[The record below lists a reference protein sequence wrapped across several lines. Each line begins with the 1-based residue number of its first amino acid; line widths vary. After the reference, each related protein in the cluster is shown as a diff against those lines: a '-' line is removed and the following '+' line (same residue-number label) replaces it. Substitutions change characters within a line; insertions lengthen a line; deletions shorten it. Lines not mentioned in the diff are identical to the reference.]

1 MDNIAIFD
9 IGKTNKK
16 CFVFDEDYRIVFE
29 KNEQLPET
37 TDEDGDP
44 CEDVNLLIQW
54 ILENWRKLLNDERL
68 PISAVNFTTY
78 GASFVYVS
86 RNGVS
91 VPEYHS
97 GIQLP
102 LYNYLKP
109 FPENLKKQFFEKYG
123 GEEKMS
129 LETASPSLGS
139 LNSGLQLYRLKYQ
152 KPADFQKI
160 KYALHLPQYVSFLIQ
175 SRGDSK
181 SPRDCAAS
189 DITSI
194 GCHTMLWDFQKN
206 DYHEWVRE
214 EGILEKL
221 APTKPS
227 DAATPITNHQST
239 NHQIHIGVGLHDSSA
254 ALIPYLAN
262 FQEPFALLSTGTWN
276 ISLNPFNDNP
286 LTPQELAQDCLC
298 YLTFQG
304 KPVKA
309 SRLFAGHEHEQTVR
323 RIAAQFGVAED
334 FFQKTTFNSNDA
346 AGRAYLEFMRQLVEK
361 QAVSTKL
368 ILQNTPVRRIFVDG
382 GFSKNEI
389 FMTLLAQTFSH
400 AEVFAAETPQATA
413 LGAALAIHRFW
424 NKKPLPQNLISLKKI
439 RVPSV

>member
-1 MDNIAIFD
+1 MIAIFD

-16 CFVFDEDYRIVFE
+16 CFVFDEDYQIVFE
-29 KNEQLPET
+29 KSEQLPET

-44 CEDVNLLIQW
+44 CEDVNLLTQW
-54 ILENWRKLLNDERL
+54 VLEAWQEVLNDKRFDIL
-68 PISAVNFTTY
+68 AVNFTTY
-78 GASFVYVS
+78 GASFVYV
-86 RNGVS
+86 GDDGKTV
-91 VPEYHS
+91 
-97 GIQLP
+97 LP

-123 GEEKMS
+123 GEEKMA
-129 LETASPSLGS
+129 LETASPVLGS
-139 LNSGLQLYRLKYQ
+139 LNSGLQLYRLKHQ

-160 KYALHLPQYVSFLIQ
+160 KYALHLPQYISSLIQ
-175 SRGDSK
+175 S
-181 SPRDCAAS
+181 PRDYTAS

-206 DYHEWVRE
+206 DYHEWVRK
-214 EGILEKL
+214 EGITDKF
-221 APTKPS
+221 PRIQDS
-227 DAATPITNHQST
+227 DSAEWVPIPISIGGNYHDFYV
-239 NHQIHIGVGLHDSSA
+239 GVGLHDSSA
-254 ALIPYLAN
+254 ALIPYLFA
-262 FQEPFALLSTGTWN
+262 FQEPFVLLSTGTWN

-286 LTPQELAQDCLC
+286 LTPEELAQDCLS

-309 SRLFAGHEHEQTVR
+309 SRLFAGYEHEHAVK

-334 FFQKTTFNSNDA
+334 FYKKKARFAPTSPA
-346 AGRAYLEFMRQLVEK
+346 ESAYLEFMHELVEK

-368 ILQNTPVRRIFVDG
+368 VLTENTRKIFVDG

-389 FMTLLAQTFSH
+389 FMNLLARAFPEK
-400 AEVFAAETPQATA
+400 EVFAAEIPQATA

-424 NKKPLPQNLISLKKI
+424 NKKPIPENLISLKKY
-439 RVPSV
+439 